1 MIKSRFSTEKLETE
15 ILMAMMNE
23 RCRNLI
29 ARQRTCWCVQRRYAI
44 AHHSCDPARWR
55 RARMLWTGE
64 GAAIYNSFKAKQERG
79 RAQIATGEN
88 TTLALICR
96 STHRQLLGKL
106 CDYAAAR
113 VVFLDTLESVFPY
126 WAMRYRRARL

>member
-1 MIKSRFSTEKLETE
+1 
-15 ILMAMMNE
+15 
-23 RCRNLI
+23 
-29 ARQRTCWCVQRRYAI
+29 
-44 AHHSCDPARWR
+44 
-55 RARMLWTGE
+55 MLWTGE

-126 WAMRYRRARL
+126 WAMRYRRTRL